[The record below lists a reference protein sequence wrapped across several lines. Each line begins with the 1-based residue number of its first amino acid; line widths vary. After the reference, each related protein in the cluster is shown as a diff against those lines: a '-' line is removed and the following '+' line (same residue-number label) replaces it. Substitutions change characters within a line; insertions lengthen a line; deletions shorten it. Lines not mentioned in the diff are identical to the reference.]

1 MRMTPKLPNKFQ
13 GHFLRNLGQQLL
25 FQFLGI
31 LRFKCD
37 FKLARQKQILS
48 VSWLL
53 AERGGVL
60 IGIERPKLKENK
72 SCHKHACTA

>member
-37 FKLARQKQILS
+37 FKLSHQKQILIS
-48 VSWLL
+48 
-53 AERGGVL
+53 
-60 IGIERPKLKENK
+60 
-72 SCHKHACTA
+72 